1 MSSTV
6 QQDQGGIRT
15 IKSLPLGEELFSA
28 ISHGIGAA
36 LGIAGL
42 AVGLTRAAGTGRAVS
57 VTSVAIYGS
66 TLILL
71 FLMSCLYHALAF
83 TPAKRVFKVLDHAS
97 IYLLIAGT
105 YTVFALSA
113 LSGPLGWTIF
123 GLIWGFAVLGI
134 SLEAFWVLR
143 PKWLSAVVYVAMGWI
158 VVFAIGPVRAS
169 LPPFSFALLVAGGV
183 TYTLGAVV
191 YALKSIPWT
200 HPVWH
205 LFVLAGAILH
215 FFSIL
220 TAL

>member
-1 MSSTV
+1 MAEAENRDA
-6 QQDQGGIRT
+6 QGIRT
-15 IKSLPLGEELFSA
+15 VKSLPLGEELFSS
-28 ISHGIGAA
+28 ISHGIGAL

-42 AVGLTRAAGTGRAVS
+42 VVGLFYAGASGRGVS
-57 VTSVAIYGS
+57 VVSVAIYGS
-66 TLILL
+66 SLIMLY
-71 FLMSCLYHALAF
+71 LMSCLYHALAF
-83 TPAKRVFKVLDHAS
+83 TPAKKVFKILDHAA

-105 YTVFALSA
+105 YTVFSLSA

-123 GLIWGFAVLGI
+123 GLIWGFAALGI
-134 SLEAFWVLR
+134 SLESFWVTR
-143 PKWLSAVVYVAMGWI
+143 PKWVSAVIYVAMGWI

-169 LPPFSFALLVAGGV
+169 LPPVSFSLLVAGGI

-205 LFVLAGAILH
+205 LFVLGGSILH
-215 FFSIL
+215 FFSVL